1 MSPSFGKLTAIEQ
14 KLEGEYRACH
24 SKLVTHCE
32 EIGFYR
38 GDQWEKHKIEATFNK
53 LIEHQQNVIYKKLY
67 MGCFDALLV
76 KYGASMIGYTI
87 VGLPVFGP
95 NNKIYLKKV

>member
-1 MSPSFGKLTAIEQ
+1 
-14 KLEGEYRACH
+14 
-24 SKLVTHCE
+24 
-32 EIGFYR
+32 
-38 GDQWEKHKIEATFNK
+38 
-53 LIEHQQNVIYKKLY
+53 